1 MGRIQTS
8 TALHG
13 CNAEK
18 DDKCRE
24 KAKERT
30 RTLLKG
36 NDGCRQKK
44 NAADIR
50 LMTDEIVCRKMK
62 MLSIKTEGCQAD

>member
-1 MGRIQTS
+1 MQGEGYIETKN
-8 TALHG
+8 A
-13 CNAEK
+13 AEK
-18 DDKCRE
+18 
-24 KAKERT
+24 
-30 RTLLKG
+30 

-62 MLSIKTEGCQAD
+62 MLSIKTEGCQGEGCRQMKNNAADRT